1 MGYFYLAIAI
11 IGELIGTT
19 LLKMSQGFS
28 KWGIG
33 IVALIAY
40 VICFYFF
47 SKSLKIIDLGVAYAI
62 WSGVGIVITTI
73 IGIIIWKEKVNLI
86 TIIGELIGTTLLK
99 MSQGFSKW
107 GIGIVALIA
116 YVICFYFFS
125 KSLKI
130 IDLGVAYAIWS
141 GVGIV
146 ITTIIGIIIWK
157 EKVNLITILA
167 ITMIIIGIM
176 LLNLMSASN

>member
-28 KWGIG
+28 K
-33 IVALIAY
+33 
-40 VICFYFF
+40 C
-47 SKSLKIIDLGVAYAI
+47 
-62 WSGVGIVITTI
+62 
-73 IGIIIWKEKVNLI
+73 
-86 TIIGELIGTTLLK
+86 
-99 MSQGFSKW
+99 

>member
-19 LLKMSQGFS
+19 LLKMS
-28 KWGIG
+28 K
-33 IVALIAY
+33 
-40 VICFYFF
+40 
-47 SKSLKIIDLGVAYAI
+47 
-62 WSGVGIVITTI
+62 
-73 IGIIIWKEKVNLI
+73 
-86 TIIGELIGTTLLK
+86 
-99 MSQGFSKW
+99 GFSKW

>member
-19 LLKMSQGFS
+19 R
-28 KWGIG
+28 
-33 IVALIAY
+33 
-40 VICFYFF
+40 
-47 SKSLKIIDLGVAYAI
+47 
-62 WSGVGIVITTI
+62 
-73 IGIIIWKEKVNLI
+73 
-86 TIIGELIGTTLLK
+86 LK

>member
-40 VICFYFF
+40 VI
-47 SKSLKIIDLGVAYAI
+47 
-62 WSGVGIVITTI
+62 
-73 IGIIIWKEKVNLI
+73 
-86 TIIGELIGTTLLK
+86 
-99 MSQGFSKW
+99 
-107 GIGIVALIA
+107 
-116 YVICFYFFS
+116 FFS